1 MGLFGRKKKEADVV
15 EEAQDDN
22 QLNLAY
28 GNDDDCSTEG
38 DSLPP
43 PPPGAGSTKQNLS
56 LNDSHT
62 VEDSPSADE
71 ANDIGVSMLSDPDS
85 SMDEKN
91 KDQDSSR
98 RKKMMLIFASIATF
112 CILLGLAIKLGLD
125 SKELKSLSS
134 ANASELDGTDAGA
147 ANDGSSFDSPIA
159 GGDAEE
165 DIFTTS
171 DTIPPVEDIPEE
183 DIPEEDIFT
192 TSNTIPPVEDT
203 TAIEPEVDTTPIS
216 TVGESTQVP
225 TIDSSADVTDAATTD
240 VTGVVTGGVTDAGT
254 GDDDLTDD
262 FVATECA
269 VDEIIASSS
278 CDNGVPSASIRMCI
292 ADETSDQFWAWIE
305 TPEAYA
311 PFQVRDWG
319 WVRDGTDRE
328 ISGLPEGN
336 YVLGLYS
343 NGDEFMDEYPLIA
356 SSEFTILCALN

>member
-1 MGLFGRKKKEADVV
+1 MGLFGRKKKEEDVV

-22 QLNLAY
+22 ELNLAY

-43 PPPGAGSTKQNLS
+43 PPPGTGSTKQNLS

-71 ANDIGVSMLSDPDS
+71 ANDVGDSMLSDDPNS
-85 SMDEKN
+85 SMDEKD

-98 RKKMMLIFASIATF
+98 RNKMLLIFASIATF

-125 SKELKSLSS
+125 SKELQNRSS
-134 ANASELDGTDAGA
+134 ANASDLDGTDADA

-165 DIFTTS
+165 DVFTTS
-171 DTIPPVEDIPEE
+171 DTIPPVE
-183 DIPEEDIFT
+183 
-192 TSNTIPPVEDT
+192 
-203 TAIEPEVDTTPIS
+203 IELEVVTTPIVP
-216 TVGESTQVP
+216 TVGELTQVP
-225 TIDSSADVTDAATTD
+225 TIDSSVVVTDAAT
-240 VTGVVTGGVTDAGT
+240 GGATDAGT
-254 GDDDLTDD
+254 DDDGLTDD
-262 FVATECA
+262 FAVTECA
-269 VDEIIASSS
+269 VDEISASSS
-278 CDNGVPSASIRMCI
+278 CDNGVSSTSIRMCI

-311 PFQVRDWG
+311 PIQFRDWG
-319 WVRDGTDRE
+319 WVREGQDRE
-328 ISGLPEGN
+328 VLGLPEGN

-343 NGDEFMDEYPLIA
+343 NGNEDMDEYPLIA
-356 SSEFTILCALN
+356 SSEFTILCATN